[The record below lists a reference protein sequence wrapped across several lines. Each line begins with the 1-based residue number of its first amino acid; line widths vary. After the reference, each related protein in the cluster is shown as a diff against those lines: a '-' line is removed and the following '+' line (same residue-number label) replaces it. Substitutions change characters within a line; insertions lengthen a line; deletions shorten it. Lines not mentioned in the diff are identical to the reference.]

1 MTDHD
6 KTGLECKSS
15 NWPEKTFYVS
25 VRSVDQLD
33 IKIFLDKLNK
43 ILQSNQFFFFS
54 MLDIFV
60 THIKNTYRIKS

>member
-43 ILQSNQFFFFS
+43 ILQSNQFFFFQC
-54 MLDIFV
+54 
-60 THIKNTYRIKS
+60 